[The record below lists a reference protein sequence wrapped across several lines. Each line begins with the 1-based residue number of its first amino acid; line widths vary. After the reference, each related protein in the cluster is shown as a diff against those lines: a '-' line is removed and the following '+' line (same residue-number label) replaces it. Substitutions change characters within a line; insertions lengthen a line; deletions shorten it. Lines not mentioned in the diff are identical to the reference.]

1 MTFVSLLLWAGAAG
15 WAPGALR
22 TPQRTQAPRRAAASV
37 QMQADGQSR
46 PEAFLGSSF
55 GSNSAVS
62 YRQGTLVLEDGSRLR
77 GVSFGY
83 EGDVAGELVFT
94 TGMVGYPESLTD
106 PSYRGQILVM
116 TYPIVGNYGVPEDGN
131 DELGLPKFFEA
142 AGVQVAAFIVSDY
155 SHHHS
160 HWNSRRSLSEWLT
173 QQRVPALYGL
183 DTRLLTKKIREKG
196 ALRAR
201 IEFEQAVTLPGAA
214 PPALEDPNE
223 RNLAAEVSTTVTK
236 VYGKGNTMK
245 VLAVDCGIKANIIR
259 SLVQRDVQVTLVP
272 WDTPLLP
279 LMGDNDALFL
289 SNGPGNPATLQTTIG
304 HIREVRYCCG
314 HCCCCRAEVRGIALR
329 PARGELSLSRR
340 TALTACRSSTH
351 SATARRRSSPSS
363 ASASAISSSA
373 SPRGRAR
380 TSSHSATAG
389 RTSPCSTC

>member
-1 MTFVSLLLWAGAAG
+1 MAIAGNKQNADD
-15 WAPGALR
+15 ALER
-22 TPQRTQAPRRAAASV
+22 RIETQVIRV
-37 QMQADGQSR
+37 
-46 PEAFLGSSF
+46 
-55 GSNSAVS
+55 
-62 YRQGTLVLEDGSRLR
+62 R
-77 GVSFGY
+77 GII
-83 EGDVAGELVFT
+83 
-94 TGMVGYPESLTD
+94 SLTLD
-106 PSYRGQILVM
+106 ARRGQILVM
-116 TYPIVGNYGVPEDGN
+116 TYPIVGNYGVPEDGD
-131 DELGLPKFFEA
+131 DEIGLPKFFEA

-223 RNLAAEVSTTVTK
+223 RNLAAEVSTTETK

-304 HIREVRYCCG
+304 HIREVRCCCA

-329 PARGELSLSRR
+329 PARVALLLLYR
-340 TALTACRSSTH
+340 TALAARRSSTH